1 MNDFPGYARGSQGEV
16 PLGDFDWM
24 LRTQIYASFARSGR
38 APSLD
43 DLAAITGAIPERV
56 KGSLLKLT
64 EAHQLALADDGGAVS
79 MAHPFSAFPTDYP
92 VETSDFTCYA
102 NCAWDALAIPAV
114 LRRDGWTRT
123 RCASS
128 GEPLEFGIKNWNVEG
143 DADTVIHFLTPL
155 RHAWDDIGFT

>member
-1 MNDFPGYARGSQGEV
+1 MNDFGGYARGPRGPASLGE
-16 PLGDFDWM
+16 FDWG

-38 APSLD
+38 ALSLD
-43 DLAAITGAIPERV
+43 DLAAITGAVPERV
-56 KGSLLKLT
+56 RASLLELA
-64 EAHQLALADDGGAVS
+64 EAHQLVLTDDADAVR

-114 LRRDGWTRT
+114 LRRDGWTAVT
-123 RCASS
+123 CPAS
-128 GEPLEFGIKNWNVEG
+128 GEPLEFGIRNWSVQGHGE
-143 DADTVIHFLTPL
+143 ALIHFLTPL